1 MIEVFQTGI
10 EGLLRLRPRVF
21 TDERGY
27 FLETFNAQTFSEA
40 TGINKSFVQDNESR
54 SAAGVL
60 RGLHLQA
67 APHAQAKLVR
77 VVCGAVLDVC
87 VDIREGS
94 GTFGKHVSVRLDEV
108 HHDLLYIPEGMAHGF
123 LALEDNTVF
132 SYKCSNYYTPL
143 AERTIVWNDPEL
155 NIDWGIRNPIV
166 SEKDMAGSRFAER
179 TWKK

>member
-1 MIEVFQTGI
+1 MEVFQTGI
-10 EGLLRLRPRVF
+10 DGLLRLRPRVF
-21 TDERGY
+21 TDDRGY
-27 FLETFNAQTFSEA
+27 FLETFNVQVFSEA
-40 TGINKSFVQDNESR
+40 TGINKTFVQDNESR
-54 SAAGVL
+54 STVGVL

-67 APHAQAKLVR
+67 APYAQAKLVR

-87 VDIREGS
+87 VDLREGS
-94 GTFGKHVSVRLDEV
+94 ATFGKHVTVRLDDV
-108 HHDLLYIPEGMAHGF
+108 DHDLLYIPEGMAHGF

-132 SYKCSNYYTPL
+132 SYKCSNYYTPQ